1 MLGQLLESSPR
12 RVRSPYSTVM
22 SIVGHVVVM
31 GGAVAVARPV
41 SDVVEPEPVVTWHPP
56 APPPP
61 PPCTE
66 CGSRR
71 GGGNSGPGEVSTL
84 PIHPA
89 TTGEIPIP
97 VSESIERPWGDVV
110 ISSDE
115 WRRGTTADGEHRV
128 ESTGARAVVDREV
141 VPWPTN
147 PVPRYPDALRDAR
160 IEGRVLVRFV
170 VDTTGRVNMES
181 VVIHAADH
189 PAFGEAVIENL
200 RRSRFRPAEY
210 RGRKVAQLVAR
221 PFVFVLR
228 E

>member
-12 RVRSPYSTVM
+12 RVRSHYSTVM
-22 SIVGHVVVM
+22 SIVGHVMVM
-31 GGAVAVARPV
+31 SGAVAVARPV

-61 PPCTE
+61 PPCTD

-71 GGGNSGPGEVSTL
+71 KGGNSGQAEIPSLPVPAETPGEIS
-84 PIHPA
+84 
-89 TTGEIPIP
+89 IP
-97 VSESIERPWGDVV
+97 VSEPVERVGGDIV
-110 ISSDE
+110 ISSEE
-115 WRRGTTADGEHRV
+115 WQRGTDAEGEETV
-128 ESTGARAVVDREV
+128 ESVGARAVVDREV
-141 VPWPTN
+141 VPSPTN

-170 VDTTGRVNMES
+170 VDTTGRVSMES

-189 PAFGEAVIENL
+189 PAFGEAVIESL
-200 RRSRFRPAEY
+200 RHSRFRPAEY

-228 E
+228 Q